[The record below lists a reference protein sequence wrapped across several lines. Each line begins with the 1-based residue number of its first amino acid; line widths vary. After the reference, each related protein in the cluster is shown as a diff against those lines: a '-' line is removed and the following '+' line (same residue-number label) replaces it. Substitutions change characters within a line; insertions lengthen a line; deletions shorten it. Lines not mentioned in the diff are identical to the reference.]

1 MKQKIFIIAALTL
14 LLGLILFMTK
24 DLFFTHPENKPNPY
38 AYDLKALKSVDTTQ
52 PSYTEGLKF
61 NTGLAEIHGVA
72 TDDADNIYIAG
83 NGGVEIFTK
92 DCVLFKKFSISGTAR
107 CLTVDTKGNIYLG
120 MEDHL
125 EIWNGSGKLLTRWKS
140 PGEESIITSIA
151 VTDTWVFLAD
161 AGRKVV
167 YRCDLDGKIIN
178 RIGEKDP
185 ENKIPGFIVP
195 SPYFDLGIAPDG
207 SLWVVNPGRH
217 EFEKYTFDGRLVS
230 TWGEAS
236 MAIEGF
242 CGCCNPSH
250 FAFLHDGSFVT
261 SEKGIERIKV
271 YASGG
276 KFSSLVALSASFE
289 EGTKGLDLAVD
300 SRNRVIVL
308 DPVKLEV
315 RIFVE
320 KEKQISR

>member
-1 MKQKIFIIAALTL
+1 MKQKIFVIAALIL
-14 LLGLILFMTK
+14 LLCLILFMTR
-24 DLFFTHPENKPNPY
+24 DLFFSHSENKPNPY
-38 AYDLKALKSVDTTQ
+38 EYDLKALKSADTTQ
-52 PSYTEGLKF
+52 SLYTEDRQIH
-61 NTGLAEIHGVA
+61 TRLAEIHGVA
-72 TDDADNIYIAG
+72 TDAADNIYIAG
-83 NGGVEIFTK
+83 NGGVEIYSRDGVF
-92 DCVLFKKFSISGTAR
+92 LKKFSIKGTAR
-107 CLTVDTKGNIYLG
+107 CITVDVKDNIYLG
-120 MEDHL
+120 MEDHV
-125 EIWNGSGKLLTRWKS
+125 EIWNGSGKLITQWTS

-167 YRCDLDGKIIN
+167 YRCDLSGKMID

-230 TWGEAS
+230 TWGEAN
-236 MAIEGF
+236 MTMEGF

-261 SEKGIERIKV
+261 SEKGIERIKI
-271 YASGG
+271 YTSGG
-276 KFSSLVALSASFE
+276 KFNSIVALSASFE

-300 SRNRVIVL
+300 SRDRVIVL
-308 DPVKLEV
+308 DPVKLMV
-315 RIFVE
+315 RIFV
-320 KEKQISR
+320 KKK